1 MVADH
6 EIVKSVLDG
15 HIRSFEILVQRYED
29 YAFNLAYRIVKN
41 REEAEEVAQDAFIKA
56 YHSLDSYKGT
66 GKFSS
71 WLYTIVYREAI
82 NIVRKARHYSVDVDE
97 VAGSEALTAEDFT
110 GIDAITDKE
119 RKELISQA
127 MEELSPNEAAVLT
140 LFYLDEMSIRETS
153 EITGHTES
161 NVKVY
166 LHRGR
171 KNLFKAIRNIT
182 NAPLNELI

>member
-1 MVADH
+1 M
-6 EIVKSVLDG
+6 
-15 HIRSFEILVQRYED
+15 RSFEILVQRYED

-41 REEAEEVAQDAFIKA
+41 REEAEEVAQDAFVKA
-56 YHSLDSYKGT
+56 YKSLKSFKGT
-66 GKFSS
+66 GKFTS

-82 NIVRKARHYSVDVDE
+82 NVVRKARHYAVDVDE
-97 VAGSEALTAEDFT
+97 VAGEEELTADVSS
-110 GIDAITDKE
+110 GLDILGQQE
-119 RKELISQA
+119 RSELIGQA
-127 MEELSPNEAAVLT
+127 LEDLSPNEAAVLT
-140 LFYLDEMSIRETS
+140 LFYLEELSIRETS

-171 KNLFKAIRNIT
+171 KNLLKAIRNIT